1 MPLTPDHNSLSI
13 KPKPNIRDSYNNLL
27 SEMKANEVEI
37 REVISQDLM
46 VKSASKPEMRSV
58 YSNTFSSKMGQ
69 TNNIQIDT
77 NHKDSLIRDSV
88 VGNSESTSVI

>member
-13 KPKPNIRDSYNNLL
+13 KQKPNVRDSYNNLL

-37 REVISQDLM
+37 REVISQDLV

-77 NHKDSLIRDSV
+77 QHKDSLIRDSV
-88 VGNSESTSVI
+88 VGNSENTSLI

>member
-13 KPKPNIRDSYNNLL
+13 KQKPNVRDSYNNLL

-77 NHKDSLIRDSV
+77 QHKDSLIRDSV
-88 VGNSESTSVI
+88 VGNSENTSLI